1 MKHIMS
7 SAWEEY
13 LRPMFFRPKRL
24 QVAVMCY
31 RNGDK
36 SKEVLMITSRGTGRW
51 IVPKG
56 WPIKGMN
63 GPQSA
68 LQEAWEEA
76 GVRDARI
83 EGEPVGTYEYM
94 KLQDNGTKEVV
105 HTLVYVAE
113 VSELSDDYPE
123 QSERTREWMSPK
135 AAAELVAE
143 PELSDLLR
151 QL

>member
-1 MKHIMS
+1 MKHMMS

-24 QVAVMCY
+24 QVAAMCY
-31 RNGDK
+31 RDGAEGR
-36 SKEVLMITSRGTGRW
+36 EVLMITSRGTGRW

-56 WPIKGMN
+56 WPIKGKN

-76 GVRDARI
+76 GVREARI
-83 EGEPVGTYEYM
+83 EGEPVGTYEYV
-94 KLQDNGTKEVV
+94 KLQDNGTKETV
-105 HTLVYVAE
+105 HTLVYTAE
-113 VSELSDDYPE
+113 VIELAKDYPE
-123 QSERTREWMSPK
+123 QSERTRKWMSP
-135 AAAELVAE
+135 AAAADLVAE
-143 PELSDLLR
+143 PELSELLR